1 MWPYATRASR
11 FMGDVSEI
19 SPSASQTI
27 QRSTSKWAKPT
38 WGMTGMKG
46 KTVHIRRKPL
56 FCNKRFWLLRR
67 RDEANIRTF
76 EL

>member
-1 MWPYATRASR
+1 MNTATR
-11 FMGDVSEI
+11 
-19 SPSASQTI
+19 
-27 QRSTSKWAKPT
+27 
-38 WGMTGMKG
+38 GMTGMKG

>member
-1 MWPYATRASR
+1 M
-11 FMGDVSEI
+11 
-19 SPSASQTI
+19 SAGAQAI
-27 QRSTSKWAKPT
+27 AAKPRQAPMSGFERYR
-38 WGMTGMKG
+38 GMTGMKG

>member
-1 MWPYATRASR
+1 MKTVSAAVPANVKAEAAAVAAAHGMSR
-11 FMGDVSEI
+11 
-19 SPSASQTI
+19 
-27 QRSTSKWAKPT
+27 
-38 WGMTGMKG
+38 GMTGMKG